1 VPAGRALDQEVAVQ
15 NQTPVIVAA
24 IRTPMG
30 RSLKGSLARVRPE
43 DLAALV
49 IREVVARVPGL
60 KPVEIEDVILG
71 CAMPEGPQGMNI
83 ARIAA
88 LRAGLPVEVPAVTV
102 NRFCSSGLQAI
113 AQASERIAAGNADVI
128 IAGGVE
134 SMSQVPM
141 GGFKVAPH
149 PATIREWPEV
159 YMPMGNTAELV
170 AQRYDIS
177 RADQDQFAYRSQQKA
192 GAAMATGAFDAE
204 LVAVDLPDGKLAKD
218 ELPRP
223 ETTLESLAKL
233 KPAFQAN
240 GSVTAGSSSPL
251 TDGAA
256 AVVVMSFAR
265 AKALGLPILG
275 IFRGFQVGGVAP
287 EVMGI
292 GPVVAVP
299 KLLQRAGLK
308 LSDIDQFE
316 LNEAFAAQ
324 SLAVIR
330 TLGLDES
337 KVNPLGGAI
346 ALGHPLGATGAKLT
360 ATLLH
365 SLQRTGGRYG
375 IVTMCVGG
383 GMGAAGLFERPR

>member
-1 VPAGRALDQEVAVQ
+1 MSRSA
-15 NQTPVIVAA
+15 VIVAA
-24 IRTPMG
+24 VRTPCG
-30 RSLKGSLARVRPE
+30 RGIKGSLARVRPE
-43 DLAALV
+43 DLAATA
-49 IREVVARVPGL
+49 IRGALAQVPGL
-60 KPVEIEDVILG
+60 LPGDIDDVVLG

-88 LRAGLPVEVPAVTV
+88 LRAGLPVEVAGVTV

-113 AQASERIAAGNADVI
+113 AQAAHAIERGDAEVI
-128 IAGGVE
+128 IAGGIE

-141 GGFKVAPH
+141 GGFKIAPH
-149 PATIREWPEV
+149 PAIIREWPEV

-170 AQRYDIS
+170 AKRHDIS
-177 RADQDQFAYRSQQKA
+177 RADQDAFAVQSQQRA
-192 GAAMATGAFDAE
+192 GAAMAAGLFRDE
-204 LVAVDLPDGKLAKD
+204 LVAVDTPEGKLAAD

-223 ETTLESLAKL
+223 ETTVEGLAKL
-233 KPAFQAN
+233 RAAFQEG

-256 AVVVMSFAR
+256 AVVIMSEAK
-265 AKALGLPILG
+265 AKALGLQPLG
-275 IFRGFQVGGVAP
+275 RFVGFAVAGVAP
-287 EVMGI
+287 EIMGI
-292 GPVVAVP
+292 GPVAAVP
-299 KLLQRAGLK
+299 KLLARAGLSI
-308 LSDIDQFE
+308 SDIDQFE

-330 TLGLDES
+330 TLGLDQA

-365 SLQRTGGRYG
+365 NLKRTGGRYG
-375 IVTMCVGG
+375 VVTMCVGG
-383 GMGAAGLFERPR
+383 GMGAAGLFERL